1 MLLLC
6 CGLLAAAQV
15 LPADGPL
22 TIDSALQA
30 LGERIMSNK
39 QGSIVAIEPS
49 TGKILAMVSRDKVN
63 DGVNRAISTAYAPGS
78 TFKTAQALTMLSE
91 GVLVPEKTYPC
102 HKGFYFDKIRIGCHP
117 HPAPLALVQAIGQ
130 SCNSYFCKAFQ
141 EMIDNRGKYPTKF
154 RAINRWHDYMSSMGL
169 GKPLGIDLPGEAS
182 GAIPDSA
189 FLQQTHRGRWNGT
202 TIMWIGM
209 GQGEVATTPLQL
221 CNLAAVI
228 ANRGFFLTP
237 YIHWKPTG
245 GQGEKHMSIVC
256 RDAFDTVIAGMRAA
270 VVDGTCAGINTSA
283 YEICG
288 KTGTAENVGED
299 HSVFMGFAP
308 KERPR
313 IAISIYVENGG
324 FGADLAAPMAA
335 LMIEQYLTGRLS
347 EHSDRLAKHWEKKR
361 VKITP
366 VEIPISLDDL

>member
-22 TIDSALQA
+22 TVDSALQA

-182 GAIPDSA
+182 GTIPDSA

-237 YIHWKPTG
+237 YIHRKPTG
-245 GQGEKHMSIVC
+245 GQGEKYMSIVC

-366 VEIPISLDDL
+366 VEIPICLDDL